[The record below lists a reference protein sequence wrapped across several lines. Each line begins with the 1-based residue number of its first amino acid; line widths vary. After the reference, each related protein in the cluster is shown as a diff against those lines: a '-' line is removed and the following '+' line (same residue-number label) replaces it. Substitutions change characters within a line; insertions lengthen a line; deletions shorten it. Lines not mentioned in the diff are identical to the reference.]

1 MKKILAVF
9 FLLSLL
15 GVTAMCIAENPPGP
29 PPDPSKMEA
38 EFKNKLD
45 KLVERKVITQSQE
58 DAVIQYF
65 QDIRKNGPPPKP
77 MDNQPP
83 QGKEGPLDA
92 LVKDGT
98 ITPEQA
104 KAIEEILPKPPMPK
118 R

>member
-1 MKKILAVF
+1 MKK
-9 FLLSLL
+9 LLIIFSLL
-15 GVTAMCIAENPPGP
+15 TLLGITAMCIAENPPGP

-45 KLVERKVITQSQE
+45 KLVESKVITRSQE
-58 DAVIQYF
+58 DAVIRYF
-65 QDIRKNGPPPKP
+65 QGMHQNGPPPKP
-77 MDNQPP
+77 KDNQPP
-83 QGKEGPLDA
+83 QGQENPLGA